1 MLVNAGVK
9 LSYHLM
15 YTLNLVIVSGLTHE
29 NITHAHTLYLC
40 ILILLD
46 AIFGNVDM

>member
-1 MLVNAGVK
+1 
-9 LSYHLM
+9 M
-15 YTLNLVIVSGLTHE
+15 YTTNLVDVSGLTHE

-46 AIFGNVDM
+46 ATYGKVGM